1 MFFRKICTAVFAVLM
16 LGAVTTGCSGD
27 TADVRDVAAKYA
39 SAADGIIIRLD
50 AAKFLEASG
59 TKVVEGK
66 PLTLSPDLQTVVDKL
81 PAAHRM
87 ALEIL
92 AKNTRIR
99 YDYILVTSHI
109 GKQGSS
115 AIMIFPVSD
124 ADDFIDAFVAEGY
137 TRESG
142 KDGFSG
148 IAMDNWV
155 LLAKDNLAF
164 AVFGP
169 KDTPGVRDAVEVVNE
184 AAALAKE
191 KPLSDVTV
199 GRLFD
204 SSEAVSAVI
213 ALNWGG
219 FRPGSGRAPGF
230 MSILYKGSPK
240 TCWLTADYNKS
251 ESNIHAVARF
261 YDAADKLCERAFT
274 ATCPT
279 DALRFCA
286 PGANLVWYGDLHAIA
301 RGLIQGLDYKG
312 LALSMLVSTMSG
324 PGMISA
330 ALPADLAGDMSAIY
344 KMQFTVAARFKGG
357 SAALKT
363 VAGMLKTAGLNVA
376 PNGDGY
382 RITLTATEYEEG
394 ATYEDE
400 PTAHTVHLVMDLR
413 ETDGWLVLAAN
424 CTPAPLGGHSMPSA
438 WALLGR
444 GLSSQWLWGMITPSG
459 VPMPDD
465 FSLVMGENG
474 EINIE
479 LTR

>member
-1 MFFRKICTAVFAVLM
+1 MFFRKIYAAVFAVLM

-27 TADVRDVAAKYA
+27 VTDVRDVAAKYA

-87 ALEIL
+87 ALETL
-92 AKNTRIR
+92 TKNTRMR
-99 YDYILVTSHI
+99 YDYVLVTGHT

-137 TRESG
+137 RREPG
-142 KDGFSG
+142 KDGYSG

-169 KDTPGVRDAVEVVNE
+169 DTPGVRDAVEVVSE

-204 SSEAVSAVI
+204 SPESVSAVI
-213 ALNWGG
+213 ALNRGG
-219 FRPGSGRAPGF
+219 FRPGSGRGPGF
-230 MSILYKGSPK
+230 MSVLYKGSPK
-240 TCWLTADYNKS
+240 TCWLTADYSKS

-312 LALSMLVSTMSG
+312 LALSMLVSAMTG
-324 PGMISA
+324 PGMVSA

-357 SAALKT
+357 SDALKT

-376 PNGDGY
+376 TNGDGY
-382 RITLTATEYEEG
+382 RIVVTNTVYEDGE
-394 ATYEDE
+394 TYEDE
-400 PTAHTVHLVMDLR
+400 PTARTVRLTMDLR

-424 CTPAPLGGHSMPSA
+424 CTPAPLGGDRVPSA
-438 WALLGR
+438 FALSGR
-444 GLSSQWLWGMITPSG
+444 GLSSQGLWTMFLPST
-459 VPMPDD
+459 VPVPDA
-465 FSLVMGENG
+465 FSIVMAENG